1 MTSPGP
7 KSYRETLSFDVLTRY
22 KCHLGSQERRTVR
35 PKCIG
40 LVCRVSESHLFI
52 SSLTVGEI
60 RKGIELARQR
70 NDIGQAESLEAWLQ
84 RVIEG
89 FSGRILSVDAQ
100 VADSWGQMSA
110 IRPVPVVD
118 GLLAATAM
126 VHDFTLVTRNV
137 SDVEGLGVSVLDP
150 FSAQ

>member
-1 MTSPGP
+1 MFLLDTNVIS
-7 KSYRETLSFDVLTRY
+7 E
-22 KCHLGSQERRTVR
+22 VR
-35 PKCIG
+35 KGGRSDPNVSG
-40 LVCRVSESHLFI
+40 WYAGVSESHLFI

-70 NDIGQAESLEAWLQ
+70 NDVDQAESLEAWLQ

-89 FSGRILSVDAQ
+89 FLGRILSVDAQ

-110 IRPVPVVD
+110 IRPIPVVD

-137 SDVEGLGVSVLDP
+137 SDVEGLGVRVLNP
-150 FSAQ
+150 FNKQ